1 MRVIIEELKG
11 LFQSVLP
18 DLLIE
23 QILLEATLSRI
34 TERFVAGKD

>member
-1 MRVIIEELKG
+1 MWVIIEKLKG

-23 QILLEATLSRI
+23 EVLLETTLSRI
-34 TERFVAGKD
+34 P